1 MENILSGRLKI
12 GINGLGRI
20 GRNIFRQL
28 LDRSDVDLVFIN
40 DPQMTGENLA
50 YLIQFDSVYGR
61 LGNSVQVN
69 GNNLT
74 LSGKSINL
82 FRLNDPLQ
90 LSGIAKNVDVIIE
103 ASGLRTLGASLRQLI
118 NLKFTKKVI
127 CTYSDESNSDIS
139 LVLGVNDLKYEKNK
153 HHYIS
158 GTICDVVSLA
168 PILAAVN
175 KQTKIVSGNLL
186 TLHPWLSYQNLV
198 DGPVESV
205 SSPGHVW
212 PDFALGRSSP
222 DNLIPKN
229 TTALKVLKEV
239 MPELPYKSFQSMS
252 FRIPTATVTSSIV
265 NLKVNPPF
273 DIEKLH
279 NEFRKNKNL
288 EVVTENLVSC
298 DFKGT
303 EFGASIDTRWTEL
316 SDNSLRI
323 VSWYDNEYGYSA
335 QIIRLLDYVLA

>member
-158 GTICDVVSLA
+158 GTI
-168 PILAAVN
+168 
-175 KQTKIVSGNLL
+175 
-186 TLHPWLSYQNLV
+186 
-198 DGPVESV
+198 
-205 SSPGHVW
+205 
-212 PDFALGRSSP
+212 
-222 DNLIPKN
+222 
-229 TTALKVLKEV
+229 
-239 MPELPYKSFQSMS
+239 
-252 FRIPTATVTSSIV
+252 
-265 NLKVNPPF
+265 
-273 DIEKLH
+273 
-279 NEFRKNKNL
+279 
-288 EVVTENLVSC
+288 
-298 DFKGT
+298 
-303 EFGASIDTRWTEL
+303 
-316 SDNSLRI
+316 
-323 VSWYDNEYGYSA
+323 
-335 QIIRLLDYVLA
+335 